1 MAKITYL
8 LGSDDLTVAV
18 TVTEREGAL
27 DVRVTVLDD
36 TGTIGDLNALF
47 LDIADPSLL
56 GGLSATGDDV
66 TGSVFKAG
74 GVTRIDNFTNIAG
87 EVTQEFGK
95 FDLGVQFG
103 TMGIGVDDIRTTTFT
118 LAHDTLDLTLD
129 HLLLMD
135 SAVRLTSVGEEGGA
149 REESLKIG
157 GIVQPLTE
165 GPVVDGPE
173 VGDDG
178 PVIGGEGPVGEGP
191 VDEGP
196 VVEGPVVEDEGPV
209 LGPDLGTGEDGFVF
223 FAAGDLAVSDFAES
237 EWFSGSEAPVTVEA
251 EEPVIL
257 GDAIPADD
265 AFVFV

>member
-8 LGSDDLTVAV
+8 LGSGDVTVAV
-18 TVTEREGAL
+18 TVTETEGAL
-27 DVRVTVLDD
+27 DFRVTVLDD

-47 LDIADPSLL
+47 LDFADPGLL

-66 TGSVFKAG
+66 TGAVFKAG
-74 GVTRIDNFTNIAG
+74 GVTRIDHFTNIAG
-87 EVTQEFGK
+87 EVTQELGK

-118 LAHDTLDLTLD
+118 LEHDTLDLTLD

-191 VDEGP
+191 V
-196 VVEGPVVEDEGPV
+196 VEGPVVEDEGPV

-237 EWFSGSEAPVTVEA
+237 AWVSGTEAPATVET
-251 EEPVIL
+251 EEAVIV